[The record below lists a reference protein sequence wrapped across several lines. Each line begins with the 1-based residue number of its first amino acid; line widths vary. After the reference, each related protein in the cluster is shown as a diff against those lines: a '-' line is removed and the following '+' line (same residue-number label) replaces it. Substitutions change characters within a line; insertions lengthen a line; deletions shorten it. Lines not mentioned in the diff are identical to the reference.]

1 MSARRY
7 SQGAVVCCPTQQI
20 LRRASACC
28 AWMGLLILA
37 SVTSLKAEICP
48 VPEPTVVENEISAC
62 IKNYG
67 LRCKNRCDGSAKACK
82 AQSEFCAQRLTNQ
95 STNIRSCYSEHE
107 GRDAEISKCLWA
119 VSDYWC
125 GTSYQGD
132 YSNCLIDHTGEDGRD
147 SEKTKRQEEI
157 SSHVSILMNDIS
169 EISKISSEYFSESEE
184 KLELEMYD
192 KPIIPFFEEELEK
205 IFSTT
210 QRILAE
216 QSSLNLTSLQDLKVR
231 TDVTR
236 WITQLQKAVTEQTRH
251 IRRLRRWQMEVKEHA
266 SFKENMQA
274 LHKIQ
279 ADLHSLE
286 EGLDKLKKNRQTS
299 EEHWGV
305 ALALCQSVRKKLNGI
320 EIKLDTE
327 SQLKNKL
334 LELSDRLC
342 ETASLCKEHHQQC
355 SG

>member
-1 MSARRY
+1 MKDVS
-7 SQGAVVCCPTQQI
+7 
-20 LRRASACC
+20 
-28 AWMGLLILA
+28 
-37 SVTSLKAEICP
+37 K
-48 VPEPTVVENEISAC
+48 
-62 IKNYG
+62 
-67 LRCKNRCDGSAKACK
+67 
-82 AQSEFCAQRLTNQ
+82 
-95 STNIRSCYSEHE
+95 
-107 GRDAEISKCLWA
+107 ISKL
-119 VSDYWC
+119 
-125 GTSYQGD
+125 
-132 YSNCLIDHTGEDGRD
+132 
-147 SEKTKRQEEI
+147 
-157 SSHVSILMNDIS
+157 
-169 EISKISSEYFSESEE
+169 SSEYFSKSEE

-192 KPIIPFFEEELEK
+192 RPIIPFFEVELEI

-251 IRRLRRWQMEVKEHA
+251 IRRLRQWQMEVKEHA

-274 LHKIQ
+274 FHKIQ

-286 EGLDKLKKNRQTS
+286 EGLDKLKKNRQTN

-342 ETASLCKEHHQQC
+342 ETASLCKERHQQC